1 MKRSKL
7 WRNSSIPR
15 SCSIAQLS
23 FANHINHCVTKAK
36 TRIAYLY
43 LTLPIYEMPLD
54 LVIQIFHVYL
64 LPIFMY
70 CAAIWS
76 YDLKSQ
82 NAIQQINAI
91 FTNYLKRYF
100 GLPKYAHNAAI
111 HFYSGTWTLYYA
123 IKHLAPESI
132 LKINFPESSLD
143 DYQLSFAN
151 PEPLLPYVPE
161 TEMDE
166 DFPRHSVHISRN
178 RIFRRKKF
186 QNLFN
191 LGHYEVCTVEKFHTK
206 LTSQCRCIYC
216 GKKIVRGHV
225 CPEPNP

>member
-1 MKRSKL
+1 MG
-7 WRNSSIPR
+7 WP
-15 SCSIAQLS
+15 
-23 FANHINHCVTKAK
+23 
-36 TRIAYLY
+36 
-43 LTLPIYEMPLD
+43 
-54 LVIQIFHVYL
+54 
-64 LPIFMY
+64 
-70 CAAIWS
+70 
-76 YDLKSQ
+76 
-82 NAIQQINAI
+82 
-91 FTNYLKRYF
+91 
-100 GLPKYAHNAAI
+100 
-111 HFYSGTWTLYYA
+111 LYYA

-151 PEPLLPYVPE
+151 PEPLLPYAPE

-216 GKKIVRGHV
+216 GYCGKKIVRGHV
-225 CPEPNP
+225 CPESNP